1 LHPGKQPWVVL
12 EPWDQIIPLSGAKVY
27 EGSKAVSI
35 RCWGRDRLQVLARM
49 LPIARGIDVYLAG
62 YGLPSFYVLDLGAVS
77 FTLGLSGWTDNDWT
91 GGRGFDLLTR
101 QQDVT
106 ADELMIVY
114 ESLQETHYATDDQLA
129 SRTGL
134 PREKCRSAAS
144 YLCGAGRGMADLVSG
159 VYRHRDLFALPF
171 TRKEALQT
179 VSSQAEDQNPD
190 AKAARKIFEKGDA
203 RLTARR
209 PVSTG
214 YKLSGNVK
222 GSDGNRVRP
231 LLSVDFESRIIEATC
246 TCHKFK
252 HSKLTQGPCEHM
264 LALRLLHMQLLES

>member
-1 LHPGKQPWVVL
+1 MV
-12 EPWDQIIPLSGAKVY
+12 
-27 EGSKAVSI
+27 
-35 RCWGRDRLQVLARM
+35 
-49 LPIARGIDVYLAG
+49 
-62 YGLPSFYVLDLGAVS
+62 
-77 FTLGLSGWTDNDWT
+77 
-91 GGRGFDLLTR
+91 
-101 QQDVT
+101 
-106 ADELMIVY
+106 
-114 ESLQETHYATDDQLA
+114 
-129 SRTGL
+129 
-134 PREKCRSAAS
+134 
-144 YLCGAGRGMADLVSG
+144 DLVSG
-159 VYRHRDLFALPF
+159 VYRHRDLFASPF

-190 AKAARKIFEKGDA
+190 AKAARNIFEKGDA

-246 TCHKFK
+246 TCNKFQ